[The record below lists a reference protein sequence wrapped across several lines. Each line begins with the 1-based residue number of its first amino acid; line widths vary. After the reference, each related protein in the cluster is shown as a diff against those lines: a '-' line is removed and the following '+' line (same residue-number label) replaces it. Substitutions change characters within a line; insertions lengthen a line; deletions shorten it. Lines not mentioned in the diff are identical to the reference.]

1 MICGMILYG
10 NSIERALCRFDWG
23 VDKDFL
29 NMIMP
34 GDQSQSDLFSKGNT
48 TPPGDSPLADR
59 MRPQDF
65 SDFVGQEEGLADG
78 QPLRVAIEH
87 DRVPSLILW
96 GPPGS
101 GKTTLAHLIAK
112 KTQAA
117 FVPFSAVLGGVPE
130 LRGLLKAAQQRLS
143 VSGQRT
149 LLFVD
154 EIHRF
159 NKAQQDAFLPYVER
173 GDITLIGAT
182 TQNPSFEVIAPLLSR
197 SMVVVLEA
205 LDEPAMEKIF
215 DRALS
220 DSERGLG
227 ASNIMFTSSGR
238 QRLIRYG
245 NGDARS
251 MLTALEFVV
260 GQVDSS
266 KEKSVTI
273 DEDQIKNALLQKS
286 LRYDKDGEEHYDL
299 ISAFIK
305 CMRDSDPDGALYWL
319 ARMLEGGEDPK
330 FIARRM
336 MIFASEDIGNADPN
350 GLLISSAV
358 FHAVEVVGLPEAQ
371 INLAHGVTYL
381 ASAPKSNASYVGVLE
396 ARRDAREFGN
406 LPVPLHLRNAVTNL
420 MKDIGYGKGYRYAHD
435 HPNEVKDQSHLPET
449 LAGRR
454 YYRPTDSS
462 SPADEEEDLD
472 TPW

>member
-1 MICGMILYG
+1 M
-10 NSIERALCRFDWG
+10 
-23 VDKDFL
+23 
-29 NMIMP
+29 
-34 GDQSQSDLFSKGNT
+34 
-48 TPPGDSPLADR
+48 
-59 MRPQDF
+59 
-65 SDFVGQEEGLADG
+65 
-78 QPLRVAIEH
+78 
-87 DRVPSLILW
+87 
-96 GPPGS
+96 
-101 GKTTLAHLIAK
+101 
-112 KTQAA
+112 
-117 FVPFSAVLGGVPE
+117 
-130 LRGLLKAAQQRLS
+130 
-143 VSGQRT
+143 
-149 LLFVD
+149 
-154 EIHRF
+154 
-159 NKAQQDAFLPYVER
+159 PYVER

-197 SMVVVLEA
+197 SMVVVLQA
-205 LDEPAMEKIF
+205 LDEQAMEKIF

-227 ASNIMFTSSGR
+227 TNHMTFTSSGR
-238 QRLIRYG
+238 QLLIRYG

-266 KEKSVTI
+266 EEKSVTI
-273 DEDQIKNALLQKS
+273 DDAQVKNALLQKS

-305 CMRDSDPDGALYWL
+305 SMRDSDPDGALYWL

-381 ASAPKSNASYVGVLE
+381 ASAPKSNASYVGLLE

-420 MKDIGYGKGYRYAHD
+420 MKDLGYGKGYRYAHED
-435 HPNEVKDQSHLPET
+435 PEGVKDQSHLPEK

-462 SPADEEEDLD
+462 SPADEEEDLN

>member
-1 MICGMILYG
+1 MELFE
-10 NSIERALCRFDWG
+10 S
-23 VDKDFL
+23 
-29 NMIMP
+29 
-34 GDQSQSDLFSKGNT
+34 QSQADLFPHQESPDNRQA
-48 TPPGDSPLADR
+48 PLAGR
-59 MRPQDF
+59 MRPQEF
-65 SDFVGQEEGLADG
+65 SDFVGQEEVLADG
-78 QPLRVAIEH
+78 QPLRVAIEQ

-101 GKTTLAHLIAK
+101 GKTTLAGLIAK

-117 FVPFSAVLGGVPE
+117 FVPFSAVLSGVPE
-130 LRGLLKAAQQRLS
+130 LRGLLKTAQQRRK
-143 VSGQRT
+143 VSGQCT

-197 SMVVVLEA
+197 SMVVVLKSLNDEA
-205 LDEPAMEKIF
+205 LGHIL

-220 DSERGLG
+220 DTKRGLG
-227 ASNIMFTSSGR
+227 ASSVTLTPAAKHL
-238 QRLIRYG
+238 LIGYG

-260 GQVDSS
+260 GQFATTG
-266 KEKSVTI
+266 KPTKI
-273 DEDQIKNALLQKS
+273 DQAQVEQALKQKA
-286 LRYDKDGEEHYDL
+286 LRYDRDGEEHYNL

-305 CMRDSDPDGALYWL
+305 SMRDSNPDGALYWL

-336 MIFASEDIGNADPN
+336 IIFASEDIGNADPQ
-350 GLLISSAV
+350 GLLIASAV

-381 ASAPKSNASYVGVLE
+381 ATAPKSNASYAGLLA
-396 ARRDAREFGN
+396 ARKDAKEKGN
-406 LPVPLHLRNAVTNL
+406 LPVPLHLRNAVTAL
-420 MKDIGYGKGYRYAHD
+420 MKDLAYGKDYRYAHD
-435 HPNEVKDQSHLPET
+435 DPKGAKAQAHLPKE
-449 LAGRR
+449 LEGRR
-454 YYRPTDSS
+454 YYRPTGSS
-462 SPADEEEDLD
+462 SPPANDEDLSA
-472 TPW
+472 PG